1 MELIKSDASSA
12 VIVLHEIYGIN
23 RHISE
28 VCQKYYDAG
37 YDVFCPNLISRA
49 EPFGYMRLKEA
60 YDFFQNDVGDKAYIQ
75 LEKITER
82 IRLKY
87 KRLFLVG
94 FSVGATIA
102 WIVSESGLYDGIVSY
117 YGSRIR
123 DNLHIQ
129 PKCRS
134 LLIFAEQETS
144 FVPKQIEEKLK
155 MKTGV
160 TVHILQGNHGFLD
173 SFSENYNLL
182 SANIADTLTQDFL
195 DKYCA

>member
-1 MELIKSDASSA
+1 MELKRNSSSA

-23 RHISE
+23 RHILG
-28 VCQKYYDAG
+28 VCQKYYADS
-37 YDVFCPNLISRA
+37 YDVFCPNLIGRT
-49 EPFGYMRLKEA
+49 EPFSYARWEEA
-60 YDFFQNDVGDKAYIQ
+60 YCFFHNNVGNKAYIQ
-75 LEKITER
+75 LEKLTER

-87 KRLFLVG
+87 KKVILVG

-102 WIVSESGLYDGIVSY
+102 WVMSENGLYDGIVSY

-144 FVPKQIEEKLK
+144 FAPKQIMEKLK
-155 MKTGV
+155 TKPDLAAY
-160 TVHILQGNHGFLD
+160 ILQGKHGFLD
-173 SFSENYNLL
+173 SFSENYHSI

-195 DKYCA
+195 NKRSV